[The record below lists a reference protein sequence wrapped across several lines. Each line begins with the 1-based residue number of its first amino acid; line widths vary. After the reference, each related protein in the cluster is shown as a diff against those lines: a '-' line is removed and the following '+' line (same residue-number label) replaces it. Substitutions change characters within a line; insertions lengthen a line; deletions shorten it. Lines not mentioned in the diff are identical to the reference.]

1 MTERDVRKLE
11 GVARATGDVQRLWRD
26 ELRKWQMENDENV
39 DNVLKL
45 NCSTRNL
52 RTILWVEHHPIDLV
66 FDANAFLRKKFGG
79 RSGRQLSL
87 RTFCQYQNTPGR
99 RPLDQLIPEQ
109 DREVR
114 VDPAPHTVDAAA
126 AIPRARDRIVTGSL
140 NPLEVQ
146 LRESERIAVR
156 EERPQRQI
164 LLANVVEPAA
174 AEPIAV
180 EPVVAEP
187 IAVEPAAADP
197 IAVEPV
203 AAEPMFGEPAAAEPF
218 VAEPIVAEPAQHAV
232 AERVTVAPAAV
243 EPIGVTAG
251 RVPAEAELP
260 VVRPNVPVAGPGH
273 VNRAFQE
280 ISSIERRLRRA
291 DPDAEPAPL
300 VTPVS
305 ALADSSYPQRLAWQ
319 LPAVQALAG
328 IINASAPAEED
339 DDEGDESFM
348 GVAEQ

>member
-180 EPVVAEP
+180 EPV
-187 IAVEPAAADP
+187 
-197 IAVEPV
+197 